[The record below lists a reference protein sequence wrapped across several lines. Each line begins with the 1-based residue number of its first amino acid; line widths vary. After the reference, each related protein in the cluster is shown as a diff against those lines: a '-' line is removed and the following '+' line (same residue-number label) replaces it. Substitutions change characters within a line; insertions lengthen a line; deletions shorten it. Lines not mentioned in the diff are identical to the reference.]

1 MPQENKRET
10 QLLHEYENELEKVQ
24 SVVKEIR
31 IKFLHKEMSIGEFES
46 RVLPLKTAES
56 NLTYGISLLKKSI
69 SGGNQFAGMD
79 GFKGKG
85 SEFFAARSIV

>member
-1 MPQENKRET
+1 MSQEDKET
-10 QLLHEYENELEKVQ
+10 QLLHEYESELSKVQ
-24 SVVKEIR
+24 NLVKKIR
-31 IKFLHKEMSIGEFES
+31 IEFLHKEIGIGEYEN
-46 RVLPLKTAES
+46 RILPLKTAES

-85 SEFFAARSIV
+85 SEFFAARSIT